1 MNELILLLAVL
12 CGLVMGL
19 IIGGGT
25 ALRREQKFGRWIP
38 NDREIAIEY
47 TCSKC
52 GFTYCEA
59 EPETPPEKYCCK
71 CGANNE

>member
-1 MNELILLLAVL
+1 MAESIILLAIL

-25 ALRREQKFGRWIP
+25 ALRKERKYGRWIA
-38 NDREIAIEY
+38 NDRKCAIEY

-52 GFTYCEA
+52 GFTYCES
-59 EPETPPEKYCCK
+59 EPEIPPEKYCCK